1 MTALA
6 TPTQTATVL
15 GAPTSSGA
23 CAPGA
28 VALGNVVNA
37 VALPPEPAQPKRVAH
52 YLWAVL
58 IASIYEVFPL
68 FCPPCG
74 GLADAHHRLHHA
86 QH

>member
-68 FCPPCG
+68 FCPLCG

-86 QH
+86 QC